1 MDSFNKVI
9 ELLKSE
15 NIFLTGGA
23 GVGKSFLIKQI
34 TTYYKAE
41 CKNVVVLG
49 STGISAVNVGGQT
62 IHSFFS
68 FGISSNF
75 EELNKSDKYAKSRL
89 KELGKLLKNLH
100 LLVIDEISMVSA
112 DLMDM
117 ILYRLRN
124 GGFRGK
130 LMIVGDFYQLSPVI
144 KNKSENLLS
153 DNVYAFESSA
163 WDYFDF
169 VSVELTKI
177 KRTTD
182 AEFMAILNKIR
193 KGKLDPEVLSYLNAL
208 RESDLDSSEATIL
221 FGRNKEADELNHLK
235 VSQATGEPIIREA
248 IVEKKDDKLD
258 DKALNAWKNR
268 LPSIEKL
275 TLKEGVPVIFTTNR
289 WGFYHNGERAI
300 VEHIDDEAIIVEKD
314 GRLVKVER
322 FEFELTRSVVD
333 SKGEVGEEVICSYS
347 QFPLRLA
354 YAITIHKS
362 QGMSID
368 NLICNVDNI
377 FADSQFYVALSR
389 ATNPKKLKINF
400 SRDGFENYLSRVIRV
415 SPKVDEF
422 YEKLKNRVEIE

>member
-34 TTYYKAE
+34 TTFYKAE
-41 CKNVVVLG
+41 CQNVVVLG
-49 STGISAVNVGGQT
+49 STGISSVNVAGQT

-75 EELNKSDKYAKSRL
+75 EELNKSDKYARSRL

-100 LLVIDEISMVSA
+100 LLVIDEISMVSS

-117 ILYRLRN
+117 ILYRLRD

-144 KNKSENLLS
+144 KNKSDTLLS
-153 DNVYAFESSA
+153 ENVYAFESSA

-169 VSVELTKI
+169 VTVELTKI

-182 AEFMAILNKIR
+182 PEFMAILNKIR
-193 KGKLDPEVLSYLNAL
+193 KGKIDKDLLAYLNAL
-208 RESDLDSSEATIL
+208 RESDLDSNSATML
-221 FGRNKEADELNHLK
+221 FGRNEEADELNHLK
-235 VSQATGEPIIREA
+235 VSQAVGEPIIRDA
-248 IVEKKDDKLD
+248 IVEKKDDKLN

-268 LPSIEKL
+268 LPSIENL

-289 WGFYHNGERAI
+289 WGFYHNGERGI
-300 VEHIDDEAIIVEKD
+300 IEHIDDDSILVEKS
-314 GRLVKVER
+314 GKLIKVER
-322 FEFELTRSVVD
+322 FDFELTKSVLNGEGNID
-333 SKGEVGEEVICSYS
+333 SEVVCT
-347 QFPLRLA
+347 F
-354 YAITIHKS
+354 
-362 QGMSID
+362 
-368 NLICNVDNI
+368 
-377 FADSQFYVALSR
+377 
-389 ATNPKKLKINF
+389 
-400 SRDGFENYLSRVIRV
+400 
-415 SPKVDEF
+415 
-422 YEKLKNRVEIE
+422 

>member
-1 MDSFNKVI
+1 
-9 ELLKSE
+9 
-15 NIFLTGGA
+15 
-23 GVGKSFLIKQI
+23 
-34 TTYYKAE
+34 
-41 CKNVVVLG
+41 
-49 STGISAVNVGGQT
+49 
-62 IHSFFS
+62 
-68 FGISSNF
+68 
-75 EELNKSDKYAKSRL
+75 
-89 KELGKLLKNLH
+89 
-100 LLVIDEISMVSA
+100 VIDEISMVSS

-144 KNKSENLLS
+144 KNKNDTLLG

-169 VSVELTKI
+169 VTVELMKI

-182 AEFMAILNKIR
+182 PEFMQILNKIR
-193 KGKLDPEVLSYLNAL
+193 KGSLDEEVLDYLSAL
-208 RESDLDSSEATIL
+208 RENDLEIDNATIL

-235 VSQATGEPIIREA
+235 VSQAMGEPIIRDA
-248 IVEKKDDKLD
+248 IVEKKDDKLN
-258 DKALNAWKNR
+258 DKVLNNWKNR
-268 LPSIEKL
+268 LPSIENL

-289 WGFYHNGERAI
+289 WGFYHNGERAV
-300 VEHIDDEAIIVEKD
+300 VEHIDDDTIIVEKD

-322 FEFELTRSVVD
+322 FEFELSKNVVD
-333 SKGEVGEEVICSYS
+333 SKGEVGEEVIASYS

-362 QGMSID
+362 QGMSIN

-389 ATNPKKLKINF
+389 ATDPKQLKIIYNRNDF
-400 SRDGFENYLSRVIRV
+400 KQYLSRVISV
-415 SPKVDEF
+415 SPKVDAF
-422 YEKLKNRVEIE
+422 YEKLENKVEIE